1 MASDNSK
8 LVYGGDMMLFVGS
21 GSTKQPLAFSQS
33 AKLSVSM
40 KTREV
45 SSKDSGNW
53 TEKANG
59 KYDWNCS
66 TDGLLSFSVS
76 GNTTSMETVY
86 SHFLAGLPINVV
98 FASKTGTSPIWTVD
112 SAKKNFT
119 GQGIIAGIDMN
130 AGDNDNATYSISI
143 EGTGALVMA

>member
-1 MASDNSK
+1 MADNSK

-21 GSTKQPLAFSQS
+21 GTTKQPLAFSQS

-40 KTREV
+40 KTREI

-59 KYDWNCS
+59 KYDWNAS
-66 TDGLLSFSVS
+66 TDGLLAFAVT
-76 GNTTSMETVY
+76 GNTTSMDAIY
-86 SHFLAGLPINVV
+86 NLFLAGTAINVV

-112 SAKKNFT
+112 AAKKNFS
-119 GQGIIAGIDMN
+119 GLGVISSIDNN
-130 AGDNDNATYSISI
+130 AGDNDTATYSISI
-143 EGTGALVMA
+143 EGTGVLSML